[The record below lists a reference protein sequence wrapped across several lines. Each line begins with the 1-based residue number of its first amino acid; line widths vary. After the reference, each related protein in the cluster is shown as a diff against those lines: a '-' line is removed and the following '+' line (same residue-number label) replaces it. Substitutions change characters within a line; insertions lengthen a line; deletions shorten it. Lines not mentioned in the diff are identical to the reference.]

1 MPPEIEDRGRLEGMT
16 GGLCCPCPS
25 CVYKSCHRKKT
36 SVEQWG
42 VWGAQAALSR
52 PEGAVGRPRVPL
64 GEGLVWLKLP
74 AGATRGRSWLLAS
87 LLGGGGGGQGELGP
101 SSRGPAASFG
111 AHPPCPGSPA
121 TCERGQWQGD
131 TPLPAAVCHELSVT
145 STLTGSGITG
155 VQSRLLS
162 AGRDA
167 WPYTKLLS
175 HSEARPWP
183 APHSGPARVAL

>member
-25 CVYKSCHRKKT
+25 CVYKSCHGKKT

-87 LLGGGGGGQGELGP
+87 LLGGGVAEVRGSWGQAAVALP
-101 SSRGPAASFG
+101 RLLVRTHPARALWPPVSEDSG
-111 AHPPCPGSPA
+111 KGTPPCPL
-121 TCERGQWQGD
+121 RY
-131 TPLPAAVCHELSVT
+131 VT
-145 STLTGSGITG
+145 SSL
-155 VQSRLLS
+155 
-162 AGRDA
+162 
-167 WPYTKLLS
+167 
-175 HSEARPWP
+175 
-183 APHSGPARVAL
+183 